1 MGNETYVDGG
11 LFREARERAGLSLG
25 ELAQALDV
33 REEYL
38 EALERGELGRLIG
51 PSYVQSIAVRY
62 AAGVNLDP
70 EEVLAACDEAPRPQS
85 PPDDG
90 RGAGRE
96 HEGRPPR
103 RRIRALRPLLI
114 ALLLIGVAAATLAV
128 LQSMSVISLSEALSG
143 SAGRTAT
150 TAGVPPTASTTIATS
165 TITTTSTTTT
175 STTTN
180 STTTTTSAGSTANT
194 GVSAATTKAGG
205 FTVVFNPSADVW
217 LEITD
222 QKTGRAIFS
231 GIRKA
236 GERLKLPFTS
246 PAKVVVGRPEVLKV
260 SFNGIVVKTPTALVW
275 RLSSAGI
282 APAQ

>member
-51 PSYVQSIAVRY
+51 PSYMQSIAVRY

-70 EEVLAACDEAPRPQS
+70 EKVLGASDEVPQPQS
-85 PPDDG
+85 PQDDR

-96 HEGRPPR
+96 LEGRRSPR
-103 RRIRALRPLLI
+103 RRMSVRRSLLI
-114 ALLLIGVAAATLAV
+114 ALVLIGVAVATVAV

-150 TAGVPPTASTTIATS
+150 TAGVPTTAGMPTTA
-165 TITTTSTTTT
+165 
-175 STTTN
+175 
-180 STTTTTSAGSTANT
+180 STTTTTASMITTASTGSTTTT
-194 GVSAATTKAGG
+194 GVTATTKTEA

-217 LEITD
+217 LEIAD
-222 QKTGRAIFS
+222 EKTGKAIYS

-236 GERLKLPFTS
+236 GERLEQKFTA
-246 PAKVVVGRPEVLKV
+246 PAKVVVGKPKVIKV
-260 SFNGIVVKTPTALVW
+260 SFNGRVVKTPTTLVW